1 VHHIA
6 IGDADSY
13 RSAADVFK
21 PLSSLLDTD
30 GLALNYFELEPG
42 DAFGFCYHRH
52 HEQEEVF
59 YVQSGTATFE
69 TEDGTAEVGPGEVV
83 RFAPGEWQ
91 RGTNRGTE
99 RVVALALGAPREQG
113 PTDLRRVCETCD
125 KRTPHEVSAEHVNGD
140 TDDRREAVVT
150 TCLTCGSETGRFTD

>member
-1 VHHIA
+1 VHRIA
-6 IGDADSY
+6 IDDADSFV
-13 RSAADVFK
+13 SAADVFR
-21 PLSSLLDTD
+21 PLSSLLATD

-69 TEDGTAEVGPGEVV
+69 TEDDDVEVGPGELI

-91 RGTNRGTE
+91 RGTNEGTE
-99 RVVALALGAPREQG
+99 RVGALALGAPREQG
-113 PTDLRRVCETCD
+113 PTDLRRDCEACGG
-125 KRTPHEVSAEHVNGD
+125 RTPHEVSVEEGEAVD
-140 TDDRREAVVT
+140 AVVT
-150 TCLTCGSETGRFTD
+150 TCLTCRSETGRFTD